1 MNLNN
6 ECKEIH
12 NITVAI
18 PTYNRLDKL
27 KKQIERLLPQ
37 LSKNDVII
45 IIDNASSAYSFDE
58 LQYFKKDKRILVYRN
73 KNNIGANANIL
84 RCFEKV
90 DTEWMWLLSDDDI
103 IFDNSLNIIK
113 EEINKNKVDFINFS
127 SELLSIPREDIVC
140 QTLNEYFDVINSGI
154 SNHLL
159 MSNNV
164 YRISSFLPYLS
175 FSYWGVYVNAPHLVP
190 VFVALQNGSE
200 ILLSSR
206 SIVHWEHNS
215 SDDSW
220 QFANLYN
227 LLYLPD
233 VILDSKLRKKA
244 IRQIIKSLPAPEKL
258 TAQLSF
264 YKILQEES
272 NDRICAYSRRV
283 LQIYMECGDV
293 FLKIRACLLSCAI
306 KYPHIYLWL
315 LDFAFKRAKNKSIY
329 NYLQKGKFNFYI

>member
-1 MNLNN
+1 MQH
-6 ECKEIH
+6 ECKEAQ

-18 PTYNRLDKL
+18 PTYNRLGKL

-37 LSKNDVII
+37 LSKDDVVIV
-45 IIDNASSAYSFDE
+45 IDNASSSYSLDE
-58 LQYFKKDKRILVYRN
+58 LHYFQKDKRIFIHRN

-103 IFDNSLNIIK
+103 IFDNSLDLIK
-113 EEINKNKVDFINFS
+113 EEIKTNKVDFINFS
-127 SELLSIPREDIVC
+127 SELLSTSREDVVC
-140 QTLNEYFDVINSGI
+140 KTLDEYLDAINSGI

-159 MSNNV
+159 ISNNV
-164 YRISSFLPYLS
+164 YRVSSFLPYLS
-175 FSYWGVYVNAPHLVP
+175 FSYWGVYVNAPHLAP
-190 VFVALQNGSE
+190 VFVALQNGKE
-200 ILLSSR
+200 ILLSSQ

-233 VILDSKLRKKA
+233 VISDSKLRKKA
-244 IRQIIKSLPAPEKL
+244 IRLIIKSLPAPEKL

-272 NDRICAYSRRV
+272 HDRIDAYSRRV
-283 LQIYMECGDV
+283 LQIYMECGNA
-293 FLKIRACLLSCAI
+293 FLKIRACLLSYAI
-306 KYPHIYLWL
+306 QIPHIYLWL

>member
-1 MNLNN
+1 MKY
-6 ECKEIH
+6 ECKNAQ

-37 LSKNDVII
+37 LSKDDVVI
-45 IIDNASSAYSFDE
+45 IIDNASSSYSLDE
-58 LQYFKKDKRILVYRN
+58 LKCFQKDKRILVHRN

-84 RCFEKV
+84 KCFETV

-103 IFDNSLNIIK
+103 IFDNSLDIIK
-113 EEINKNKVDFINFS
+113 GEIKRNDVDFINFS
-127 SELLSIPREDIVC
+127 SELLSSPRRDTIC
-140 QTLNEYFDVINSGI
+140 RTLNEYLDVINSGI

-159 MSNNV
+159 MSNNI

-190 VFVALQNGSE
+190 VFVALQNGSK
-200 ILLSSR
+200 ILLSSQ

-233 VILDSKLRKKA
+233 VISDCKLRKKA
-244 IRQIIKSLPAPEKL
+244 IRLIIKSLPAPEKL

-264 YKILQEES
+264 YKILHRE
-272 NDRICAYSRRV
+272 NHDRIGAYSRRI
-283 LQIYMECGDV
+283 LQIYMEYGDV
-293 FLKIRACLLSCAI
+293 YLKIRACLLSCAI
-306 KYPHIYLWL
+306 KIPHIYLWL
-315 LDFAFKRAKNKSIY
+315 LDFAFKCIKHKSIY
-329 NYLQKGKFNFYI
+329 NYLQKGNFNFYI